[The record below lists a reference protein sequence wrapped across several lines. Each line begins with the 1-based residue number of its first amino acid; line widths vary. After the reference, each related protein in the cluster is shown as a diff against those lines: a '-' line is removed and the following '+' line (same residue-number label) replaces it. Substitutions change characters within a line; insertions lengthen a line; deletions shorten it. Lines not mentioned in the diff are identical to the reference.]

1 MNFKIEFELD
11 KSFNSVEDRYVIVN
25 YSLKNL
31 QRILEGMERI
41 ISPAVEEIDAVLVS
55 LFDAVEFVAFHARD
69 VLELTVVNLQKYE
82 AKIKRI
88 QFN

>member
-1 MNFKIEFELD
+1 MD